1 MTRVWDMWLIWD
13 MWLCGEISSRWT
25 WGMAPF
31 RSSGLQLNLWVT
43 GIGVITET
51 LRIHPFFMKERVMKG
66 KMERKAEV
74 NCIITY
80 HRRASTCDL
89 FYTTSSLGH
98 RLFCLHSYMKGVI
111 YKSCHWLSESSLS
124 PSLLSAV
131 GCWVWVDD
139 FLEQWFPALQVWA
152 TCVKNCFL
160 TNYRF

>member
-1 MTRVWDMWLIWD
+1 MEDDINVEGRMMTRVWDMWLIWD

-124 PSLLSAV
+124 PSCFCVVLTSMYLLH
-131 GCWVWVDD
+131 GH
-139 FLEQWFPALQVWA
+139 LPHLI
-152 TCVKNCFL
+152 
-160 TNYRF
+160 